1 MEPSLQFNGN
11 HVERRRM
18 YPVNR
23 RHNLR
28 SNMELSWVGSLDS
41 DLPDVNKVIKQ
52 KQFSG
57 QERIKENYQ
66 KFVDQQI

>member
-1 MEPSLQFNGN
+1 MFNGN
-11 HVERRRM
+11 HVERRKM

-28 SNMELSWVGSLDS
+28 SNMDISWLESLDAE
-41 DLPDVNKVIKQ
+41 LPDVNRVMKQ
-52 KQFSG
+52 KKISG

-66 KFVDQQI
+66 KFVDQQIESNF